1 MFICTWKY
9 YFKIY
14 FQMSRTYEPFDAR
27 FGIDINEIFFY
38 GFYD

>member
-14 FQMSRTYEPFDAR
+14 FQMSHTYETFDVR
-27 FGIDINEIFFY
+27 FGIDENEIFFY
-38 GFYD
+38 RFYN